1 MIIHKSTKSVETLS
15 GYPNENFGNYPN
27 VFVVDDNGEL
37 GKKILAHQP
46 YFDFVLDANGTL
58 IDITP
63 TEKPPL
69 PPPEPTELELL
80 KEKYAILQSA
90 VDFIILNP

>member
-1 MIIHKSTKSVETLS
+1 MIIKKWTKYPITMLS
-15 GYPNENFGNYPN
+15 KPNENWTGDDSF
-27 VFVVDDNGEL
+27 FVVDDTSDL
-37 GKKILAHQP
+37 GKRLLQCAP
-46 YFDFVLDANGTL
+46 YYDEILDANGTL

-63 TEKPPL
+63 TEPPPL